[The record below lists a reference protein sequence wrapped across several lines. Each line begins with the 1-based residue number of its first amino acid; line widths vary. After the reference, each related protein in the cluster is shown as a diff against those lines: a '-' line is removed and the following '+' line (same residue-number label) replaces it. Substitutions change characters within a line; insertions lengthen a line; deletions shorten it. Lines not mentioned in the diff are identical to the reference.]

1 MEINKSKVLK
11 NSFFILPF
19 ILIFFI
25 FHIISYFTS
34 IQIISNNNKIRKLDN
49 KEEEEILHLVKYN
62 FTTKH
67 NPKELEDPITYLLL
81 NDITI
86 PINLGTPSQTILTSL
101 RFNDYPFFLSS
112 PSIKLKNENEEELNN
127 LFLKNN
133 SKSYRF
139 ISNDQIF
146 YKSQLTKAEKAN
158 ETFYFNNNTNIVNNF
173 TFYYATKMDY
183 NQSGGVIGLCLE
195 DSNMNLHSG
204 MNFLTQLKKANAI
217 SYRTF
222 IINYNKNKEEGEF
235 IIGAYPH
242 EYSKD
247 KYKYENL
254 FDISGYK
261 DITFSVYGFIFDE
274 INIGDNKMILTI
286 TNMSEGNKKEMTADL
301 RIEFGFILAPS
312 ILEENITKE
321 FIDLYKCNAYFANFN
336 DIYGNKIFQ
345 GESYKYYACDKSYK
359 TKSKLSFLSR
369 EMEYVFELDQND
381 LFMTYGDKIY
391 FNIIFQN
398 SGYRARSWIFG
409 KPLFL
414 KYKWV
419 FDPDNKRFG
428 FYGERI
434 IDKEEKEKQKQKE
447 EGKNNIILII
457 ILIITIFIFLI
468 VLSIFIYEFFIKKN
482 KEN

>member
-1 MEINKSKVLK
+1 M
-11 NSFFILPF
+11 
-19 ILIFFI
+19 
-25 FHIISYFTS
+25 
-34 IQIISNNNKIRKLDN
+34 
-49 KEEEEILHLVKYN
+49 
-62 FTTKH
+62 
-67 NPKELEDPITYLLL
+67 
-81 NDITI
+81 
-86 PINLGTPSQTILTSL
+86 GTPSQTILTSL

-112 PSIKLKNENEEELNN
+112 PSIKLQNEKEEELNN
-127 LFLKNN
+127 IFFKNN
-133 SKSYRF
+133 SFSYSF

-183 NQSGGVIGLCLE
+183 NQSGGVVGLCLE
-195 DSNMNLHSG
+195 DSNINLHSG

-222 IINYNKNKEEGEF
+222 IINYDKNKEEGEL

-274 INIGDNKMILTI
+274 INIGKNKMELTI
-286 TNMSEGNKKEMTADL
+286 TSMSEGNKKEMTADL

-336 DIYGNKIFQ
+336 DVYGNKIFV

-369 EMEYVFELDQND
+369 EMEYLFELDQND
-381 LFMTYGDKIY
+381 LFMDYGDKTY

-434 IDKEEKEKQKQKE
+434 VDKEEKEKKE
-447 EGKNNIILII
+447 KGKNNTKLII
-457 ILIITIFIFLI
+457 ILIVTIIIFLI
-468 VLSIFIYEFFIKKN
+468 VLSVFLYQFFFIKKIRKKRPNEVPDNYDYENYENNENNENN
-482 KEN
+482 KNINSNE